1 MLNVMIS
8 TPYKTYFSGDR

>member
-8 TPYKTYFSGDR
+8 FYQLPYRR

>member
-8 TPYKTYFSGDR
+8 EV